1 MNEKESE
8 GDDRAK
14 ASVNSSLNKLDSRTK
29 VGNALGRLLKIIA
42 SLFILIGL
50 LIAFPNVQPI
60 VLLLGIISYCL
71 FQAKKACAVWLIVV
85 ALVALLKLPYFSTS
99 LIVCVSA
106 MCLVG
111 LFHFAAVG
119 KLSSWRFAY
128 VSVLG
133 LSWIFYSVNTH
144 LGQHSSKR
152 ISLSSEQPIACL
164 GDSLTDYG
172 YPQVLDDL
180 IENEIL
186 DFGND
191 GYDTS
196 MGLKLVPEILAKSP
210 SVVVIELGGHDYNQG
225 LGREI
230 AEKNLRTMIEQ
241 FQTADIMVILVEIPR
256 GFITDPFFGLE
267 RKLARQYDLELIPDT
282 LIRRFVFWSPIV
294 PPGMLVGKKNH
305 LSRDGLHPNKAG
317 NRAFCDI
324 GKRCPRAFDPMKGHG
339 RSPQQSS

>member
-1 MNEKESE
+1 MNEKESK
-8 GDDRAK
+8 GNDHAK
-14 ASVNSSLNKLDSRTK
+14 ASVNSSLNELDSRTN
-29 VGNALGRLLKIIA
+29 VGKALGRLLKIIA

-50 LIAFPNVQPI
+50 LVAFPNVQPI
-60 VLLLGIISYCL
+60 VLLLGIIAYFI
-71 FQAKKACAVWLIVV
+71 FQTKKASAVWLIVI
-85 ALVALLKLPYFSTS
+85 ALVAVIKLPYFSTG
-99 LIVCVSA
+99 LIVCVGV

-111 LFHFAAVG
+111 LFHLAAVE
-119 KLSSWRFAY
+119 KFSSWRFVY

-133 LSWIFYSVNTH
+133 LSWIFYSVDTH

-152 ISLSSEQPIACL
+152 VWLKSEQPIACL

-196 MGLKLVPEILAKSP
+196 MALKLVPEILAKKP
-210 SVVVIELGGHDYNQG
+210 RVVVIELGGHDYNQG
-225 LGREI
+225 LRREL

-241 FQTADIMVILVEIPR
+241 FQAAEIFVILVEIPR

-294 PPGMLVGKKNH
+294 PPGMLVGKKYH
-305 LSRDGLHPNKAG
+305 LSRDGLHPNEAG
-317 NRAFCDI
+317 NRAFAISVKDALE
-324 GKRCPRAFDPMKGHG
+324 RVT
-339 RSPQQSS
+339 Q